1 MKGGW
6 HMAHRT
12 RGREWK
18 TRLTEEE
25 YQRLKNEVR
34 SLGMTCQE
42 YGEKTLFHRI
52 ALNVEERAVIEDL
65 LEETRDAKLQ
75 LRRIGTNLNQMA
87 RVANATGNIQQIQ
100 TIEKLRVEIDR
111 YGMEVDDIWQSLKQ
125 LQSRRKQ
132 RGD

>member
-1 MKGGW
+1 
-6 HMAHRT
+6 
-12 RGREWK
+12 
-18 TRLTEEE
+18 
-25 YQRLKNEVR
+25 
-34 SLGMTCQE
+34 MTCQE
-42 YGEKTLFHRI
+42 YGETALLHRI
-52 ALNVEERAVIEDL
+52 TLNVEERAVIEDL
-65 LEETRDAKLQ
+65 LEETRDVKLQ

-100 TIEKLRVEIDR
+100 TIEKLRAEIDR

>member
-1 MKGGW
+1 
-6 HMAHRT
+6 MAHRT

>member
-1 MKGGW
+1 
-6 HMAHRT
+6 MAHRT

-65 LEETRDAKLQ
+65 LEETRDVKLQ

-100 TIEKLRVEIDR
+100 TIEKLRAEIDR